1 MFSLVINDDTY
12 FPTVQLG
19 GAIALEAPSGVSELG
34 FTVWLISVLY
44 RSALLNLSLGASTYV
59 LVLVSLQS

>member
-1 MFSLVINDDTY
+1 MDIHD
-12 FPTVQLG
+12 VQLG